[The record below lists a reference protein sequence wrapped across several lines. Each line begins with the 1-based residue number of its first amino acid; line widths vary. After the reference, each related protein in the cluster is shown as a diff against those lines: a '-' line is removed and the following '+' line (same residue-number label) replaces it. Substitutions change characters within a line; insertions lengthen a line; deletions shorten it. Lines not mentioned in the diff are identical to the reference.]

1 MGKKNQDIGKQFQY
15 YDIVMAAFVTVLLVS
30 NIASAARIVQ
40 FTPIILDL
48 GRLLS
53 PFKFILGEVA
63 TVPRILEINWFP
75 WPLDAGTFLFPLAY
89 IFGDILTEVYGYA
102 RARRVIWIGF
112 GANALMSGIIML
124 VGLIPAAPFGPS
136 AHAYSEVLGLTP
148 RIVGASL
155 LAYWAGEF
163 SNSFT
168 LAKMKVWTKGR
179 FLWARTIGSTLVGQC
194 VDTAVFVFAA
204 FLGARGFA
212 ITDIVGIL
220 IGNYIWKVGTEV
232 LFTPVTYL
240 VVGGLKRAECVDHYD
255 RKTNFNPFHVFI
267 PRKMTASFRGDP

>member
-1 MGKKNQDIGKQFQY
+1 MVADKTPDMNSLYRY

-30 NIASAARIVQ
+30 NIASAARIV
-40 FTPIILDL
+40 DL
-48 GRLLS
+48 
-53 PFKFILGEVA
+53 K
-63 TVPRILEINWFP
+63 WFP

-124 VGLIPAAPFGPS
+124 VGLIPAASFGPS
-136 AHAYSEVLGLTP
+136 AEAYSEVLGLTP

-155 LAYWAGEF
+155 LAYWVGEF
-163 SNSFT
+163 SNSFV

-179 FLWARTIGSTLVGQC
+179 FLWTRTIGSTLVGQG

-204 FLGARGFA
+204 FLGASGFA
-212 ITDIVGIL
+212 LADIVAIL

-240 VVGGLKRAECVDHYD
+240 VVRGLKKAEGVDHYD
-255 RKTNFNPFHVFI
+255 RNTNFNPFHLFSA
-267 PRKMTASFRGDP
+267 PRND